1 MTFLKIRYCCGDLE
15 VTRPDIETVT
25 FKTEREAWAWCLR
38 HHPGSPV
45 KFVRVEASRQ
55 QPIQEQMERGD
66 ARPQ

>member
-1 MTFLKIRYCCGDLE
+1 MTFLTMRYRCGNLE

-45 KFVRVEASRQ
+45 KIVRA
-55 QPIQEQMERGD
+55 D
-66 ARPQ
+66 APRH